1 VRRQGGR
8 AFNDPIS
15 FPTLTVRS
23 PNELTGDASKQVAVE
38 LALGFSQKLQ
48 KKFRSV
54 NCELRVL
61 RTVILGFVEKPMLS
75 RIQLSDLKNTSSK
88 YCISIFTRSLVL

>member
-1 VRRQGGR
+1 MRRQGGR

-38 LALGFSQKLQ
+38 VGLGFLQKLQ
-48 KKFRSV
+48 KGFRFV
-54 NCELRVL
+54 YCGLRFL
-61 RTVILGFVEKPMLS
+61 RTVILGFDEKSELS
-75 RIQLSDLKNTSSK
+75 KIQ
-88 YCISIFTRSLVL
+88 FF

>member
-38 LALGFSQKLQ
+38 VDLGFSQKLQ
-48 KKFRSV
+48 KNSALFMV
-54 NCELRVL
+54 N
-61 RTVILGFVEKPMLS
+61 FAFFA
-75 RIQLSDLKNTSSK
+75 Q
-88 YCISIFTRSLVL
+88 

>member
-23 PNELTGDASKQVAVE
+23 PNELTGDASKQVAVQVD
-38 LALGFSQKLQ
+38 LGFSSKTS
-48 KKFRSV
+48 KKFRFIYSKF
-54 NCELRVL
+54 RFL
-61 RTVILGFVEKPMLS
+61 RTINFFEKPKLS
-75 RIQLSDLKNTSSK
+75 KIQ
-88 YCISIFTRSLVL
+88 FF

>member
-23 PNELTGDASKQVAVE
+23 PNELTGDASKQVAV
-38 LALGFSQKLQ
+38 AVQTSDFRKNF
-48 KKFRSV
+48 KKVSV
-54 NCELRVL
+54 PFIANFAF
-61 RTVILGFVEKPMLS
+61 FVEE
-75 RIQLSDLKNTSSK
+75 
-88 YCISIFTRSLVL
+88 F

>member
-23 PNELTGDASKQVAVE
+23 PNELTGDASKQVAEE
-38 LALGFSQKLQ
+38 LDLGFSQKLQ
-48 KKFRSV
+48 HKFRFIY
-54 NCELRVL
+54 CKFRFL
-61 RTVILGFVEKPMLS
+61 RTIILKSIEKPKLS
-75 RIQLSDLKNTSSK
+75 KIQL
-88 YCISIFTRSLVL
+88 F